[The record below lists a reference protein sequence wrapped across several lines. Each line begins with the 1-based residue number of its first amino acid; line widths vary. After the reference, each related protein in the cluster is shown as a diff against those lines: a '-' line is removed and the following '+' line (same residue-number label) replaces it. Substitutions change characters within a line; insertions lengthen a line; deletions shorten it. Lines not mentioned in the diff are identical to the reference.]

1 MDNDHDISPLTRIVT
16 RLDRTAAG
24 EADRD
29 LVPTAFPSVDRAL
42 AGGFRRGELIVLGGD
57 DSVGSSALALA
68 MALRSRDRGHDR
80 ALLLSS
86 EMHPERVY
94 ERALAITA
102 RVPLDHI
109 RLGAV
114 DEEERARLAAAALSM
129 RDHAPVVET
138 FLNGGLANIERAVE
152 ATPSAS
158 LVVVDTLEGTLHRDH
173 GQEEALSY
181 AVLALKRLALRHH
194 VAVLLTTHLP
204 DLDRERRDR
213 RPRLSDFGLGGAVG
227 AQADVVLGLYREE
240 MYDFDHGVSG
250 AAELLV
256 LKNRGGTRGYVDL
269 YFDARYGRF
278 EDVAE

>member
-1 MDNDHDISPLTRIVT
+1 MSHDHDISPLTRIVA

-29 LVPTAFPSVDRAL
+29 LVPTNFPSIDKAL
-42 AGGFRRGELIVLGGD
+42 GGGIRRGELVVLGGD
-57 DSVGSSALALA
+57 DSVGSSALALGIA
-68 MALRSRDRGHDR
+68 IRGRER
-80 ALLLSS
+80 ALYLSS
-86 EMHPERVY
+86 EMAPDRVY
-94 ERALAITA
+94 ERALAMTA
-102 RVPLDHI
+102 KVSLEHI

-114 DEEERARLAAAALSM
+114 DEEERARLAASAIAM

-138 FLNGGLANIERAVE
+138 FLNGGLANIERAIE
-152 ATPSAS
+152 ATPSAP
-158 LVVVDTLEGTLHRDH
+158 LVVVDTLEGVLHRDH

-181 AVLALKRLALRHH
+181 AVLALKRLALTHH

-204 DLDRERRDR
+204 ALDRDRQDR
-213 RPRLSDFGLGGAVG
+213 RPRLADFGIGGAVG
-227 AQADVVLGLYREE
+227 AQADLVLGLYREE

-256 LKNRGGTRGYVDL
+256 LKNRAGPRGYVDL